1 VFAWLIH
8 DLSRRAAAAGLAAA
22 LLATGCFSSGD
33 RPDRTPPPP
42 PEPVLVDL
50 TQHEQR
56 IDGFGAS
63 SAWTA
68 NNISDAEADLLFS
81 PTAANGIALSLLRIQ
96 IKPEGITQEMGTAR
110 KAIARGAAVWAAPW
124 SPPGEW
130 KTKGTTTD
138 GGFLRPE
145 YRQDW
150 ADRLAA
156 FAQTMST
163 EAVPLVALSVQNEPG
178 FVEKWDT
185 CEWDPSGL
193 VEFVRDYLGPALDA
207 RGLSTPI
214 MAPETQNWGL
224 FDSYASAFA
233 ADAGAMQYLGFFA
246 AHNYGGSPH
255 TVDAVQATGKPVWQT
270 EVSDSTPL
278 DVGMDSALKYGEM
291 IHRNLVAGR
300 VSAWHYWWL
309 RPTTDESTNSALL
322 AAGQLTRRAYV
333 LGNWSR
339 FVRPGAL
346 RVAAAETP
354 QAYVFVTAFIDPAS
368 RQLAVVVINKAAYQ
382 VEQSF
387 TIAGGAVDE
396 VTPWLTSAGTA
407 LQSQPA
413 VLVID
418 GGFTV
423 KLPARSVT
431 TFVATAAL

>member
-1 VFAWLIH
+1 L
-8 DLSRRAAAAGLAAA
+8 LAA
-22 LLATGCFSSGD
+22 GCFSSGD
-33 RPDRTPPPP
+33 RPDRVPPPA

-56 IDGFGAS
+56 MDGFGAS

-81 PTAANGIALSLLRIQ
+81 PTAANGIALSLLRVQ

-130 KTKGTTTD
+130 KTTGTTIK
-138 GGFLRPE
+138 GGYLKPE

-178 FVEKWDT
+178 FVESWDT
-185 CEWDPSGL
+185 CEWDPAAL

-233 ADAGAMQYLGFFA
+233 NDAGAMEYLGFFA

-291 IHRNLVAGR
+291 IHHNLVDGR

-309 RPTTDESTNSALL
+309 RPTADQSTNSALL
-322 AAGQLTRRAYV
+322 NAGQLTRRAYV

-346 RVAAAETP
+346 RVAALAAP
-354 QAYVFVTAFIDPAS
+354 QAYLDVTAFLDPTS
-368 RQLAVVVINKAAYQ
+368 RQLAVVAVNTAGYEL
-382 VEQSF
+382 EQSF
-387 TIAGGAVDE
+387 TITGGTVGE
-396 VTPWLTSAGTA
+396 VTPWLTSASAA

-413 VLVID
+413 VPVVD
-418 GGFTV
+418 GGFSV
-423 KLPARSVT
+423 ALPARSVT
-431 TFVATAAL
+431 TFVGTAAL

>member
-8 DLSRRAAAAGLAAA
+8 DSGRRVAAAGVALAVLAA
-22 LLATGCFSSGD
+22 GCFSSGD
-33 RPDRTPPPP
+33 RPDRMPPPP
-42 PEPVLVDL
+42 PEPVLIDL
-50 TQHEQR
+50 THHEQR

-68 NNISDAEADLLFS
+68 NNITDAEADLLFS
-81 PTAANGIALSLLRIQ
+81 PTAANGIALSLLRVQ
-96 IKPEGITQEMGTAR
+96 IKPEGVTQEMGTAR
-110 KAIARGAAVWAAPW
+110 KAFARGAAVWAAPW
-124 SPPGEW
+124 SPPGAW
-130 KTKGTTTD
+130 KTTGTTTG
-138 GGFLRPE
+138 GGFLKPE

-156 FAQTMST
+156 FAQTMT
-163 EAVPLVALSVQNEPG
+163 AEVPLMALSVQNEPG
-178 FVEKWDT
+178 FVETWDT
-185 CEWDPSGL
+185 CQWEPASL
-193 VEFVRDYLGPALDA
+193 VEFVRDYLGPALAA
-207 RGLSTPI
+207 RGLSTPV

-278 DVGMDSALKYGEM
+278 DAGMDSALKYAEM
-291 IHRNLVAGR
+291 IHHNLVAGR

-309 RPTTDESTNSALL
+309 RPTTGESTNSALL

-333 LGNWSR
+333 MGNWSR

-346 RVAAAETP
+346 RVAASETP
-354 QAYVFVTAFIDPAS
+354 QAYVFVTAFIDPAT

-387 TIAGGAVDE
+387 TIAGGAVAE

-413 VLVID
+413 VPVID
-418 GGFTV
+418 GGFNV
-423 KLPARSVT
+423 ELPARSVT